1 MSRVRPSEAACKFV
15 ERDADTLA
23 RRLVSGEFVVAA
35 TQILYKRVPGGD
47 GVRRPPSSQSA
58 HCAEYGFEP
67 SVIAL
72 HDVVGAHR

>member
-1 MSRVRPSEAACKFV
+1 MRPSEAACKFV

-58 HCAEYGFEP
+58 HCAECFEP
-67 SVIAL
+67 TVIAL